1 MGIEIQILDWIQ
13 NCLRTPF
20 GDAVMPVLTS
30 FSNNGEIWIALGV
43 ILLLFKKTRKLG
55 IVVLFALLLDL
66 IFCDNLLKPLIAR
79 TRPFVVNPDAIVLV
93 EPPKSYSFP
102 SGHTAVSFSG
112 AMALV
117 FGKAK
122 KWLWIPAVTVAS
134 LIAFSRLYV
143 YVHYPTDILAG
154 IALGAVLG
162 FASSRIVNAAEKFI
176 ISRKKSKTIEE

>member
-1 MGIEIQILDWIQ
+1 MSFEIQILDWIQ
-13 NCLRTPF
+13 NCVRTPF

-30 FSNNGEIWIALGV
+30 FSNNGEIWIALGI
-43 ILLLFKKTRKLG
+43 ILLFFKKTRKLG
-55 IVVLFALLLDL
+55 ITVLLALLLDL

-79 TRPFVVNPDAIVLV
+79 TRPFVENPAAKVLV
-93 EPPKSYSFP
+93 ELPKSYSFP

-122 KWLWIPAVTVAS
+122 KWLWIPAVVVAS

-154 IALGAVLG
+154 IALGTILG
-162 FASSRIVNAAEKFI
+162 FAANLIVNAAEKLI
-176 ISRKKSKTIEE
+176 KNRKKAKTTEE